1 MQLNSSWVIN
11 FTPLPSKRVVSVL
24 ILYNFTQIQK
34 YFTLALLVLL
44 VTNIMSGSRDSYIIV
59 IIHNGQIAFQW
70 WIKKK
75 SKCSKQVSKP
85 YLAHLKTC
93 AMKIFWRS
101 KFAKHLYFGKVQ
113 YESWMKS
120 FTLSIPRKSPVFL
133 DNCSGQ
139 YREADSQLLDI
150 KTIQRRQFLLV

>member
-1 MQLNSSWVIN
+1 MI
-11 FTPLPSKRVVSVL
+11 SKVS
-24 ILYNFTQIQK
+24 
-34 YFTLALLVLL
+34 
-44 VTNIMSGSRDSYIIV
+44 NIVATFRY
-59 IIHNGQIAFQW
+59 GQIAFQW

-75 SKCSKQVSKP
+75 SKCSKQVSNP
-85 YLAHLKTC
+85 YIARLKTC
-93 AMKIFWRS
+93 VMNIFWRS

-150 KTIQRRQFLLV
+150 KTIQRRQFLLVRSIIILVKTQVNMNFLFLAGLS